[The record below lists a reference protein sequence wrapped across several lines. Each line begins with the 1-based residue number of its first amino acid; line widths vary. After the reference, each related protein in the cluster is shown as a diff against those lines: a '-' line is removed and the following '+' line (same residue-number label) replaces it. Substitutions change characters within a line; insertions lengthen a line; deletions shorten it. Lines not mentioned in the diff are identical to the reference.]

1 MEAYAGLIAILQ
13 QHAQRYFEIWNFQ
26 IVVAVA
32 VVGFVM
38 SRDGLLAKDR
48 IRTNITM
55 VFLLMAVFSVYTLS
69 IHHNHETLL
78 WNAIQSRVNENPSLF
93 TPEEILYLQALK
105 PLSFLRK
112 AAALVFVDLLVILIT
127 WISPKV
133 QRDTKNENL

>member
-1 MEAYAGLIAILQ
+1 MQAYAELITILQ
-13 QHAQRYFEIWNFQ
+13 GHAQRYFEIWNFQ
-26 IVVAVA
+26 IIVAVA

-38 SRDGLLAKDR
+38 SRDGLAAKSQ
-48 IRTNITM
+48 IRMNITI

-78 WNAIQSRVNENPSLF
+78 WNAIQSRIVVDAVQL
-93 TPEEILYLQALK
+93 TPPETLYLDSLK

-112 AAALVFVDLLVILIT
+112 AAALVFVDLLVIGVT

-133 QRDTKNENL
+133 RVG

>member
-1 MEAYAGLIAILQ
+1 MQVYAELIAILQ

-32 VVGFVM
+32 VVSFVM
-38 SRDGLLAKDR
+38 TRDGLAAKSR
-48 IRTNITM
+48 IRMNITV

-78 WNAIQSRVNENPSLF
+78 YNAIQSRIAADSIQLTPSE
-93 TPEEILYLQALK
+93 TQYLEALK

-112 AAALVFVDLLVILIT
+112 ATALVVVDLIVIGVT
-127 WISPKV
+127 WLSPKA
-133 QRDTKNENL
+133 RKDMEL

>member
-1 MEAYAGLIAILQ
+1 MQVYAELIAILQ

-32 VVGFVM
+32 VVSFVM
-38 SRDGLLAKDR
+38 TREGLAAKGK
-48 IRTNITM
+48 IRMNITV

-78 WNAIQSRVNENPSLF
+78 YNAIQSRIVADSVQLTQSE
-93 TPEEILYLQALK
+93 TEYLDSLK

-112 AAALVFVDLLVILIT
+112 AAALVVVDLIVIGVT
-127 WISPKV
+127 WLSPKV
-133 QRDTKNENL
+133 RKDLENEFS

>member
-1 MEAYAGLIAILQ
+1 MQVYAELIAILQ

-32 VVGFVM
+32 VVSFVM
-38 SRDGLLAKDR
+38 TREGLAARDK
-48 IRTNITM
+48 IRVNITF

-78 WNAIQSRVNENPSLF
+78 WNAIQSRIVRDSVQLTPSE
-93 TPEEILYLQALK
+93 TQYLESLK

-112 AAALVFVDLLVILIT
+112 AAALVFVDFLVIGVT
-127 WISPKV
+127 WLSPKV
-133 QRDTKNENL
+133 RNDLDA